1 MKLYN
6 SVGPNPRVVRVF
18 MAELGVSCDVEEID
32 ILKGDNRQDAYLAVN
47 PGAGL
52 PALALD
58 NGSVIAEITA
68 ICEYFADQAGG
79 SSLIGET
86 PEERAETRMWVRR
99 IDLNIVEP
107 LTNGF
112 RAAEGYP
119 MFKDRMRTFPQ
130 AADDLKTLAQEKL
143 TWLDEQIA
151 GRSFVCGDRFSLADI
166 LLCVFLE
173 FGATVGQPINEN
185 NKSVQ
190 AILERVQSRSS
201 MSA

>member
-1 MKLYN
+1 
-6 SVGPNPRVVRVF
+6 
-18 MAELGVSCDVEEID
+18 
-32 ILKGDNRQDAYLAVN
+32 
-47 PGAGL
+47 
-52 PALALD
+52 
-58 NGSVIAEITA
+58 
-68 ICEYFADQAGG
+68 
-79 SSLIGET
+79 
-86 PEERAETRMWVRR
+86 
-99 IDLNIVEP
+99 
-107 LTNGF
+107 
-112 RAAEGYP
+112 
-119 MFKDRMRTFPQ
+119 MFKDRMRTVPQ

-151 GRSFVCGDRFSLADI
+151 GRSFVCGERFSLADI